1 VLEKERS
8 GFAIENRVGAQRAA
22 DLSTPVG
29 RSRERFRR
37 LRLTSAGSLAAR
49 GIGFATSFITVP
61 LTVHYLGP
69 ERYGLWATLSSVIAM
84 ASFADF
90 GLGNG
95 LLNALSGAH
104 GRDDRDEAAREV
116 STAFLLLLAVAA
128 TLGAVFL
135 LAYPH
140 IRWAGVYNVTSPEAR
155 AEAGPAT
162 AALVAC
168 FLANLPVAVVA
179 RVRQGYQEG
188 YRTSLFDAAGNILG
202 LLLVLL
208 AIEARLP
215 LVWLVLAMAGAP
227 VVASLVHAIVLFGRD
242 RPWLRVAPERF
253 DRRTATRL
261 LQHGGLFFVLQFA
274 ASFVYAPDNLIIAQT
289 LGPTSVA
296 HYAVA
301 AKLFT
306 VAVLLSDVAL
316 TPLWPAYGEAMARG
330 DLEWVHRTLARS
342 IQVAALASIVFA
354 SLFAVGGNEILSR
367 WVGPD
372 FRASLALRLGLG
384 TWTIVMT
391 IGMAVAMYL
400 NAANHI
406 RVQAVCAIVWVP
418 ASLVLKVMMV
428 TRWGLAAVPW
438 AMVVSYVAFAAVP
451 LAALG
456 IRGRLAPARPA
467 AVP

>member
-1 VLEKERS
+1 MS
-8 GFAIENRVGAQRAA
+8 GLRPDGLA
-22 DLSTPVG
+22 DLAGPADPSTPVG

-37 LRLTSAGSLAAR
+37 IRLTSAGSLAAR

-61 LTVHYLGP
+61 LTLHYLGP

-128 TLGAVFL
+128 TLGAAFL

-140 IRWAGVYNVTSPEAR
+140 IHWAGVYNVTSPEAR

-168 FLANLPVAVVA
+168 FLANLPVGVVA

-208 AIEARLP
+208 AIKSRLP

-227 VVASLVHAIVLFGRD
+227 VIASLVHAAVLFGRD
-242 RPWLRVAPERF
+242 RPWLRVAPDRF
-253 DRRTATRL
+253 DRRSATRL

-296 HYAVA
+296 HYSVA

-306 VAVLLSDVAL
+306 VSVLLSDVAL

-330 DLEWVHRTLARS
+330 DLEWVRRTLARS
-342 IQVAALASIVFA
+342 VQVAALASILFA
-354 SLFAVGGNEILSR
+354 SLLFVGGNEVLTR
-367 WVGPD
+367 WVGPG
-372 FRASLALRLGLG
+372 FSASPALRLGLG
-384 TWTIVMT
+384 SWTIVTT

-406 RVQAVCAIVWVP
+406 RVQAICAIAWVP
-418 ASLVLKVMMV
+418 ASLVLKVWMV

-438 AMVVSYVAFAAVP
+438 AMVVSYVALAAMP
-451 LAALG
+451 LAVLG

-467 AVP
+467 AAA